1 MSETITHFVDSRP
14 EGLDPSQ
21 PLVVLLHGYGS
32 NENDL
37 VPLMNYLP
45 GNFAWVSLRA
55 PLDSQYGGY
64 AWAPIITPGNPRV
77 EDIEPATA
85 RLWSWIDPNI
95 PAETPLVLIG
105 FSQGGLM
112 ATQLLRTRPRRIL
125 ATVILAGFV
134 LNAEQPGDLELE
146 ATRPRVIYCRGL
158 SDQVIA
164 ADAVVRTE
172 AWLARCTSALT
183 PTYTGLGHSI
193 DERVIQDVSEYLRDY
208 A

>member
-1 MSETITHFVDSRP
+1 VSEKITHFVDGRP
-14 EGLDPSQ
+14 ENFDSSQ
-21 PLVVLLHGYGS
+21 PLVLLLHGYGS
-32 NENDL
+32 NEHDL
-37 VPLMNYLP
+37 VGLMNYLP

-64 AWAPIITPGNPRV
+64 AWAPIISPGNPRA

-85 RLWSWIDPNI
+85 RLWSWIDQNI
-95 PAETPLVLIG
+95 PAVTPLVLIG

-112 ATQLLRTRPRRIL
+112 ATQLLRTRPERIL

-134 LNAEQPGDLELE
+134 LNSDQPGDTKLE
-146 ATRPRVIYCRGL
+146 ATKPAVIYCRGL
-158 SDQVIA
+158 SDQVISQ
-164 ADAVVRTE
+164 DAVARTE
-172 AWLARCTSALT
+172 AWLTRFTSAIT
-183 PTYTGLGHSI
+183 PTYPGLGHSI